1 MSRPQIERI
10 LTLDRLIRDRQ
21 YPNADSMAA
30 HFETSRRVVFN
41 DRKFLVERLGAPLEF
56 DRARRGW
63 FYSEPSW
70 VLPATMVTQGELLAF
85 FLSIEVA
92 RRNLGG
98 ALEETLARAVQKIAR
113 TLPSEVEVEFS
124 SLHAHLS
131 FTSPTWAGADEKT
144 LLALHQAIQGRR
156 CVEIDYHTFSTGK
169 RSTRVVH
176 PHHLHNARG
185 DWYLIAFDSSRQE
198 MRTFHVGRIA
208 RHQVLERRFT
218 RDLSFDA
225 GEWHRQSFVTELS
238 ETSEDVVVRFDEY
251 QARYIRE
258 RRWHETQ
265 SLEELPDGGL
275 ILRFRSS
282 GLNEVRRWVM
292 QYGAHAQVLAPLS
305 LRQDVREEIEKM
317 RKTYEEE
324 S

>member
-10 LTLDRLIRDRQ
+10 LLLDRLIRDRQ
-21 YPNADSMAA
+21 YPSADSMAA
-30 HFETSRRVVFN
+30 HFEISRRVVFN

-63 FYSEPSW
+63 YYSEPSW

-85 FLSIEVA
+85 FLSVEVA

-131 FTSPTWAGADEKT
+131 FTSPSWAGTDEGT
-144 LLALHQAIQGRR
+144 LLALHHAIQGRR
-156 CVEIDYHTFSTGK
+156 CVEISYHTFSTGQH
-169 RSTRVVH
+169 STRVVQ
-176 PHHLHNARG
+176 PYHLHNSRG
-185 DWYLIAFDSSRQE
+185 DWYLIAFDSSRQA
-198 MRTFHVGRIA
+198 MRTFHIGRIE
-208 RHQVLERRFT
+208 RFQVLEGYFT
-218 RDLSFDA
+218 RDESFNA
-225 GEWHRQSFVTELS
+225 GDWHRQSFVTELS
-238 ETSEDVVVRFDEY
+238 DVSEDIAIRFDTY

-258 RRWHETQ
+258 RHWHETQ
-265 SLEELPDGGL
+265 SLEELEEGGL

-282 GLNEVRRWVM
+282 GLGEVRRWVM
-292 QYGAHAQVLAPLS
+292 QYGAHAQVLAPPS
-305 LRQDVREEIEKM
+305 LRRDVRAEIEKM
-317 RKTYEEE
+317 RQTYEEE
-324 S
+324 P